1 MLTPFAEV
9 HARRLE
15 RRLRFFRRVTA
26 LLSLTTVLFA
36 GTTVLLAATH

>member
-1 MLTPFAEV
+1 MLTPFAEA

-15 RRLRFFRRVTA
+15 RRLRFFRRITA
-26 LLSLTTVLFA
+26 LLSVTTAIFA